1 MLNSKSVVKKRKI
14 GNKTVG
20 KKIHKREVY
29 ESCGNVFKD
38 MGKSD
43 DEANNLLMRSR
54 LMIEIEQTIKDRNWT
69 QSRAAKVIGVAQP
82 RVAELVSGRIDL
94 FTLDT
99 LIKYLN
105 KLGKEITLTVQKK
118 KDVA

>member
-1 MLNSKSVVKKRKI
+1 MLNSKNTTKKPKNRNH
-14 GNKTVG
+14 GVT
-20 KKIHKREVY
+20 KKVHKREVY

-54 LMIEIEQTIKDRNWT
+54 LMVEIEQSIKGRGWT
-69 QSRAAKVIGVAQP
+69 QAKAAKVIGVAQP
-82 RVAELVSGRIDL
+82 RIAELFADRIDL
-94 FTLDT
+94 FTIDT

-105 KLGKEITLTVQKK
+105 KLGKEVTLTIQKK
-118 KDVA
+118 DAA